1 MRNNM
6 KKLLI
11 CAFTLSLLFLAETVL
26 AQGYTF
32 KVLANKGT
40 NKVKKSTGQVI
51 TLKTGATLNS
61 GDALMVGQGAYIG
74 LMHKTGKTIE
84 VRKAGTMLVADLEKK
99 VKTGSTSVASRYAK
113 FVNDKMNE
121 KQSGSY
127 RSRMNATGAVSR
139 AVADGTLNALLRSS
153 DGTVKVVGDN
163 AVIRWESTKESATFV
178 ISIKNIEATT
188 IFEAETDKTS
198 YELDFTSEELQNDL
212 GVGLYILTITDK
224 SDESITTGDI
234 GIKRTTDDEELNAE
248 IEGLKSEV
256 AEDSPLGKLIYASFY
271 EEKGLLL
278 DALTKYEEA
287 VKMAPEIED
296 FQELY
301 KNFLITNGLSEE

>member
-1 MRNNM
+1 M
-6 KKLLI
+6 KRI
-11 CAFTLSLLFLAETVL
+11 TTYAFALTLLFLAGTTFG
-26 AQGYTF
+26 QGYTF
-32 KVLANKGT
+32 RVLANKGT
-40 NKVKKSTGQVI
+40 NKVKKSTGQVVS
-51 TLKTGATLNS
+51 LKTGATLNS
-61 GDALMVGQGAYIG
+61 GDQLVAGEGAYIG
-74 LMHKTGKTIE
+74 LMHKSGKTIE
-84 VRKAGTMLVADLEKK
+84 VRKAGTMAVTELEKK
-99 VKTGSTSVASRYAK
+99 VTTGKTSVASRYAK

-121 KQSGSY
+121 KGTGSY

-163 AVIRWESTKESATFV
+163 AVIRWESAKEDASYVV
-178 ISIKNIEATT
+178 IIKNIEATT
-188 IFEAETDKTS
+188 IFKAETDKTS
-198 YELDFTSEELQNDL
+198 IELDFTTEELQDDL
-212 GVGLYILTITDK
+212 GVGLYILTVTDK

-234 GIKRTTDDEELNAE
+234 GIKRTTDDEELNNE
-248 IEGLKSEV
+248 LENLKSEV
-256 AEDSPLGKLIYASFY
+256 AEDSPLSKLIYASFY

-287 VKMAPEIED
+287 IKMAPEVED